1 MNYRKE
7 KEKEMKLTPK
17 IYDMILHAFE
27 TEHRNE
33 RKQINYNDVIVAL
46 KKEMKIMQML
56 QVLIY
61 GESLALGSK
70 VTALMAL
77 NKLKEFNFIKQ
88 ILYGCSISDGTN
100 LVIYP
105 ENMKSIMYE
114 IKMSSRLH
122 ELHKA
127 WDENLNAKQI
137 NKIYEES
144 NKISPDHNKD
154 NDAYLSKM
162 VILIIS

>member
-33 RKQINYNDVIVAL
+33 RKQINYNDVVVAL
-46 KKEMKIMQML
+46 MKEMKIMPML
-56 QVLIY
+56 QVMIY
-61 GESLALGSK
+61 GESLALGLE
-70 VTALMAL
+70 VTPLMAL
-77 NKLKEFNFIKQ
+77 KNLKEFNFIKQ

-100 LVIYP
+100 FVMYP

-114 IKMSSRLH
+114 IKKSSRLH
-122 ELHKA
+122 ELHKT
-127 WDENLNAKQI
+127 WDENFNAKQI
-137 NKIYEES
+137 NKINEES
-144 NKISPDHNKD
+144 RKISPAHNND

-162 VILIIS
+162 VI